1 MTDRLI
7 EIEEDDDYPLDD
19 FLKEETVKTDKIE
32 QMVEQDITRENR
44 QSLGSGE
51 CDGRFIIKEYVR
63 NDDLDMG
70 ADEKIDEISYDDDP
84 SVDEE
89 VIEDLASTS
98 KG

>member
-7 EIEEDDDYPLDD
+7 EVGEDDDYPLDD

-51 CDGRFIIKEYVR
+51 CDSRFVNKEYVR

-70 ADEKIDEISYDDDP
+70 ADE
-84 SVDEE
+84 
-89 VIEDLASTS
+89 
-98 KG
+98 

>member
-7 EIEEDDDYPLDD
+7 EVGEDDDYPLDD

-51 CDGRFIIKEYVR
+51 FDSRFVNKEYVR
-63 NDDLDMG
+63 NDDLDME
-70 ADEKIDEISYDDDP
+70 ADE
-84 SVDEE
+84 
-89 VIEDLASTS
+89 
-98 KG
+98 

>member
-7 EIEEDDDYPLDD
+7 EIGEDDDYPLDD

-51 CDGRFIIKEYVR
+51 CDGRFVNKEYVR

-70 ADEKIDEISYDDDP
+70 A
-84 SVDEE
+84 EE
-89 VIEDLASTS
+89 
-98 KG
+98 

>member
-7 EIEEDDDYPLDD
+7 EVGEDDDYPLDD

-32 QMVEQDITRENR
+32 QMVEQDMTRENR

-51 CDGRFIIKEYVR
+51 CDGRFINQEYVR

-70 ADEKIDEISYDDDP
+70 ADE
-84 SVDEE
+84 
-89 VIEDLASTS
+89 
-98 KG
+98 